1 MEWLWTED
9 CCFWNPVSCAIR
21 YFRVF
26 LFSHFLNIHRTWSAL
41 ALTQSVL
48 YTRHHLVGKHQLKPQ
63 LINNSRFVRI
73 CIISWWWNIRKVI
86 FVLCSPL
93 IVNSLFTQ
101 HIARKRIFALE
112 WKKQYVR
119 RIGGLLTQSQE
130 KQSLEFQT
138 FFLQDGCTG
147 SYFEHAIVKAGFPVS
162 CAVLAFLVSLEN
174 VTVRFWWWLWNLA
187 TIVRCGQS
195 FEIVLQTWSIY
206 FWFS

>member
-48 YTRHHLVGKHQLKPQ
+48 YTRHHLVGKHQLKDQ

-73 CIISWWWNIRKVI
+73 FIISWWWNIRKVI

-112 WKKQYVR
+112 WKKQYAR
-119 RIGGLLTQSQE
+119 KIGGLPTQSQE

-138 FFLQDGCTG
+138 FFRQDGCT
-147 SYFEHAIVKAGFPVS
+147 V
-162 CAVLAFLVSLEN
+162 
-174 VTVRFWWWLWNLA
+174 VTLNMPL
-187 TIVRCGQS
+187 
-195 FEIVLQTWSIY
+195 
-206 FWFS
+206 

>member
-1 MEWLWTED
+1 MAVNWRLLFLKPCQLCDQLFQGFLVLTFSEYPPNLICVGID
-9 CCFWNPVSCAIR
+9 PVCTL
-21 YFRVF
+21 Y
-26 LFSHFLNIHRTWSAL
+26 SA
-41 ALTQSVL
+41 V
-48 YTRHHLVGKHQLKPQ
+48 RHHLVGKHQLKDQ

-73 CIISWWWNIRKVI
+73 FIISWWWNIRKVI

-112 WKKQYVR
+112 WKKHVR
-119 RIGGLLTQSQE
+119 RIGGLPTQSQE

-162 CAVLAFLVSLEN
+162 CAVLAFLVSLEKMI
-174 VTVRFWWWLWNLA
+174 VRFWWWLWNLA

>member
-1 MEWLWTED
+1 M
-9 CCFWNPVSCAIR
+9 
-21 YFRVF
+21 
-26 LFSHFLNIHRTWSAL
+26 
-41 ALTQSVL
+41 
-48 YTRHHLVGKHQLKPQ
+48 GKHQLKDQ

-73 CIISWWWNIRKVI
+73 CIISWWWNIRKLI

-138 FFLQDGCTG
+138 FFLQGGCTG

-174 VTVRFWWWLWNLA
+174 MIVRFWWWLWNLA